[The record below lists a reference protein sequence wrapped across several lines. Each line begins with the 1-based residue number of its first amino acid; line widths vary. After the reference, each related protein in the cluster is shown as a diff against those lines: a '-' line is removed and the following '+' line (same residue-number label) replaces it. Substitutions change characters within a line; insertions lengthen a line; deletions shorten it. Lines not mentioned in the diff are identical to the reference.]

1 MKCISCEAIV
11 DPKWKHAID
20 SNLCP
25 FCGSPIM
32 DEVLKVHLSTL
43 AEIMLLLNDQYQEQ
57 LDDWLNS
64 NYSYVKRNKPRTS
77 ASSEQDETIRNL
89 PVPKEVSR
97 NFNNQ
102 QTIKDKLKEAREK
115 GTDSL
120 ILDADGNPIGV
131 DPEDI
136 ARAQELESGSRN
148 IADLKSLEP
157 EIPAV
162 VLNQMSKVAKT
173 PAQVA
178 AELELLN
185 KLQNGQN
192 RISIDSSKF
201 RRSQ

>member
-1 MKCISCEAIV
+1 
-11 DPKWKHAID
+11 
-20 SNLCP
+20 
-25 FCGSPIM
+25 M